1 MIEGIIGCSS
11 TDHTQREREREVEG
25 VMVVVARKEM
35 RKRRSI

>member
-1 MIEGIIGCSS
+1 VELAS
-11 TDHTQREREREVEG
+11 HLREREREREREVEG